1 MSGFVSRLPSL
12 GLRFR
17 RGLLPLA
24 IAVAAVAVLL
34 RPVFAQEAGE
44 VFSTPEVLDLG
55 DGRHLFAE
63 RGFLFVPENRN
74 KPGSK
79 LVAVHFMRFDGTAEV
94 PGTPV
99 FMLAGGP
106 GGSWFPGLR
115 AGTEGVGHPADGD
128 LAVTL
133 AMLEDLR
140 SVGEVVIIDQ
150 RGAGHSLPKMDC
162 PNHQRLAPL
171 DRPLSAETLASSYRE
186 FARTCKQAWVDQ
198 GRDPDGYTALELADD
213 VDDLRRVLGYGKIS
227 LFGGSFG
234 SEWGFVT
241 LRRHPEIIERV
252 LFRGIEGIAH
262 TFDMPTGILNSV
274 RAILAVAEQD
284 ADLAPHVPEGG
295 FLAAIGALIDKLGR
309 APATVRVQ
317 DPYTGETVDVV
328 VGADELRR
336 VWRRYVGRIG
346 TQDWPA
352 SLLPMLNGDLHEAA
366 ERTARYKSAY
376 NPAPAGN
383 REAMFISIDCG
394 LQPTVKRR
402 ETLVS
407 DPALALLGNI
417 NAAYLALCEEWAPPN
432 AVEALPAAAPSD
444 IPALF
449 VHGTWDLST
458 PLMNA
463 LEIMPDFPNGHLVIV
478 ENGTHGVLRD
488 LYRERPD
495 VIRPLVRRF
504 LRGEPVDGPPDRIIL
519 PAADFASPAD

>member
-1 MSGFVSRLPSL
+1 MSGTVSRPLSPGS
-12 GLRFR
+12 RVR

-24 IAVAAVAVLL
+24 IAVVSVAALL
-34 RPVFAQEAGE
+34 RPVVAREAGE
-44 VFSTPEVLDLG
+44 VFSTPEILDLG
-55 DGRHLFAE
+55 DGGHLFAE
-63 RGFLFVPENRN
+63 RGYLFAPENRN
-74 KPGSK
+74 EPGSK
-79 LVAVHFMRFDGTAEV
+79 LVAVHFMRFDSTAEV

-106 GGSWFPGLR
+106 GSSWFPGLR
-115 AGTEGVGHPADGD
+115 AGTKGLGHPAEGD

-140 SVGEVVIIDQ
+140 SVADVVIIDQ

-171 DRPLSAETLASSYRE
+171 DRPLSAETLAAAYKE
-186 FARTCKQAWVDQ
+186 FARACKQAWVNQ

-213 VDDLRRVLGYGKIS
+213 IDDLRRALGYGKIS

-241 LRRHPEIIERV
+241 LRRHPEIVERI
-252 LFRGIEGIAH
+252 LFRGIEGVAH
-262 TFDMPTGILNSV
+262 TFDMPTGVLNSI

-295 FLAAIGALIDKLGR
+295 FLAAVGALIDKLGR
-309 APATVRVQ
+309 DPATVRVQ
-317 DPYTGETVDVV
+317 DPYTGEAVDVV

-336 VWRRYVGRIG
+336 VWRRHVGRVG

-352 SLLPMLNGDLHEAA
+352 SLLPILNGDLREAA
-366 ERTARYKSAY
+366 ERTAQYKGAY

-383 REAMFISIDCG
+383 REAMFTSIDCG
-394 LQPTVKRR
+394 LGPTAERR
-402 ETLVS
+402 ERLVS

-417 NAAYLALCEEWAPPN
+417 NAHYFALCEEWAPPN
-432 AVEALPAAAPSD
+432 ARAALPAAAPSN

-463 LEIMPDFPNGHLVIV
+463 LEIMSDFPNGRLVIV
-478 ENGTHGVLRD
+478 ENGTHSVLRD

-504 LRGEPVDGPPDRIIL
+504 LRGEPLDGTPDRIVL
-519 PAADFASPAD
+519 PPADFAGLVD

>member
-1 MSGFVSRLPSL
+1 MSGTVSRLPSL
-12 GLRFR
+12 GLCM
-17 RGLLPLA
+17 A
-24 IAVAAVAVLL
+24 ISMIAAVVSVC
-34 RPVFAQEAGE
+34 PVFAQEAGD

-55 DGRHLFAE
+55 DGRHLFAD
-63 RGFLFVPENRN
+63 RGFLFAPENRN

-79 LVAVHFMRFDGTAEV
+79 LVAVHFMRFDSTAEV

-115 AGTEGVGHPADGD
+115 AGTEGVGHPAEGD

-140 SVGEVVIIDQ
+140 SVADVVIIDQ
-150 RGAGHSLPKMDC
+150 RGAGLSLPQMDC

-171 DRPLSAETLASSYRE
+171 DRLLSAKTLAASYKE
-186 FARTCKQAWVDQ
+186 FARTCKQAWIDQ

-213 VDDLRRVLGYGKIS
+213 IDDLRRVLGYGKIS

-241 LRRHPEIIERV
+241 LRRHREIVERV
-252 LFRGIEGIAH
+252 LFRGIEGTAH
-262 TFDMPTGILNSV
+262 TFDMPTGVLNSV

-284 ADLAPHVPEGG
+284 VDLAPHVPEGG
-295 FLAAIGALIDKLGR
+295 FLAAVGALIDKLGR
-309 APATVRVQ
+309 DPATVRVR
-317 DPYTGETVDVV
+317 DPYTGEAVDVV
-328 VGADELRR
+328 VGAHELRR
-336 VWRRYVGRIG
+336 VWRRHVGRVG

-352 SLLPMLNGDLHEAA
+352 SLLPLLNGDLREAA
-366 ERTARYKSAY
+366 ERTAQFKGAY

-383 REAMFISIDCG
+383 REAMFTSIDCG
-394 LQPTVKRR
+394 LQPTAERR
-402 ETLVS
+402 KKLVS

-417 NAAYLALCEEWAPPN
+417 NAHYFALCEEWAPPN
-432 AVEALPAAAPSD
+432 ARAALPTAAPSD

-463 LEIMPDFPNGHLVIV
+463 LEIMPDFPNGHLVVV

-488 LYRERPD
+488 LYREKPD

-504 LRGEPVDGPPDRIIL
+504 LRGEPVDGTPDRITL
-519 PAADFASPAD
+519 PPADFAGPAD